1 VGLWDTLSHAW
12 LPLILIIIILMI
24 AYALGI
30 VMSGLNVVGA
40 VLSYATQT
48 KINYGWVNT
57 NYVYTFFEILIGA
70 IAIYGIV
77 RLLAALRAER

>member
-1 VGLWDTLSHAW
+1 
-12 LPLILIIIILMI
+12 LIIVMI

-40 VLSYATQT
+40 VLSYAMQV
-48 KINYGWVNT
+48 KINYGWANA
-57 NYVYTFFEILIGA
+57 NYVYTFFDILIGA

>member
-1 VGLWDTLSHAW
+1 MSLWDTLSHAW
-12 LPLILIIIILMI
+12 LPLILIIIIVMI

-48 KINYGWVNT
+48 KIDYGWVNA
-57 NYVYTFFEILIGA
+57 NYVYTFFDILIGA

>member
-12 LPLILIIIILMI
+12 LPLILILIIVMI

-40 VLSYATQT
+40 VLSYVTQT
-48 KINYGWVNT
+48 
-57 NYVYTFFEILIGA
+57 
-70 IAIYGIV
+70 
-77 RLLAALRAER
+77 R